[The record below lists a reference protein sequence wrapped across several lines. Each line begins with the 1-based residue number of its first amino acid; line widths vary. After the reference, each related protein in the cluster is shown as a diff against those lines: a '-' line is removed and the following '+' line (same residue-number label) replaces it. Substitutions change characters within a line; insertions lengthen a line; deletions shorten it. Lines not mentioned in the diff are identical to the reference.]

1 MIKQNLDQIIHL
13 INHHE
18 IHYIIFHEG
27 IHDEINI
34 ESSCFSKIHEEDHK
48 EVIKKLKE
56 FASFY
61 PNEFTIQMANRQ
73 SDTTK
78 HRILT
83 RVDFAPVKQAT
94 TQEIPTQP
102 QQLNGDDYRNLHKEI
117 REEIREEIRATEQVN
132 AERREKEIL
141 QGRVME
147 LETMGGKFA
156 FAVTEIIKQVAP
168 DMMGNFAGAPNPMQG
183 DAPQDLD
190 QAFDK
195 LRDLLGDD
203 DIIKLAG
210 KLQPGDPLIN
220 MVKQYANS

>member
-1 MIKQNLDQIIHL
+1 
-13 INHHE
+13 
-18 IHYIIFHEG
+18 
-27 IHDEINI
+27 
-34 ESSCFSKIHEEDHK
+34 
-48 EVIKKLKE
+48 
-56 FASFY
+56 
-61 PNEFTIQMANRQ
+61 
-73 SDTTK
+73 
-78 HRILT
+78 
-83 RVDFAPVKQAT
+83 
-94 TQEIPTQP
+94 
-102 QQLNGDDYRNLHKEI
+102 
-117 REEIREEIRATEQVN
+117 
-132 AERREKEIL
+132 
-141 QGRVME
+141 ME